1 MIYLSNI
8 LFFFSFC
15 FIKVRLQVT
24 LKLPICCL
32 KQTKPL
38 KTSMKSSGNTLFH
51 ICFVNWSRRSLPCF
65 TLLLLFVTVTF
76 VWCSYSNLTTLY
88 LQQLVARS
96 QLMCHRF
103 LQHLGGDALPQ
114 RQGQRARD
122 SQLSH
127 LKSESRFGRDPAFL
141 PTVSTSL
148 QLRIKRYYAL
158 L

>member
-1 MIYLSNI
+1 MIL
-8 LFFFSFC
+8 FSFC
-15 FIKVRLQVT
+15 FINVRLQVT

-32 KQTKPL
+32 KQTRPL

-51 ICFVNWSRRSLPCF
+51 ICFANKSSVT
-65 TLLLLFVTVTF
+65 TLLYASASSVTVTF
-76 VWCSYSNLTTLY
+76 VLCSYSNLTTLY